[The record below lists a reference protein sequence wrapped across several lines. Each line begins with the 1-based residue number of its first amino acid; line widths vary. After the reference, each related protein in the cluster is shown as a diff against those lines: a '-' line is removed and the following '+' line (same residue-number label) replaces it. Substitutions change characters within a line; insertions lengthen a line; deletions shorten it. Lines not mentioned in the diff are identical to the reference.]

1 MWQRLSAIALNTFRE
16 SVRDR
21 VLVALIVI
29 GLVVV
34 GSAKVIQPVAMGEGD
49 KIIKDLGLSAITLFC
64 VLIAVL
70 VGGRIV
76 YREVE
81 KRTIFLVLARPV
93 RRLEFIVGKYL
104 GLMAVLIVSLVLMT
118 VGFYGIMLLANVPIA
133 FNLLWAVVMTG
144 LELAVITAVA
154 VLFSTFVTPIAGAVF
169 TFIVYFIG
177 HSTYLLKQLAAMS
190 PSPIVKVIGLFL
202 YYILPNLSNFNIKG
216 EVVHN
221 VPLNPQAM
229 VLSAIYAL
237 VYTVTLLLISVVLF
251 NRKDF

>member
-34 GSAKVIQPVAMGEGD
+34 GSAKVLQPVAMGEAD

-93 RRLEFIVGKYL
+93 RRLEFIIGKYL
-104 GLMAVLIVSLVLMT
+104 GLMAVLVVSLVLMT
-118 VGFYGIMLLANVPIA
+118 VGF
-133 FNLLWAVVMTG
+133 
-144 LELAVITAVA
+144 
-154 VLFSTFVTPIAGAVF
+154 
-169 TFIVYFIG
+169 
-177 HSTYLLKQLAAMS
+177 
-190 PSPIVKVIGLFL
+190 
-202 YYILPNLSNFNIKG
+202 
-216 EVVHN
+216 
-221 VPLNPQAM
+221 M
-229 VLSAIYAL
+229 V
-237 VYTVTLLLISVVLF
+237 
-251 NRKDF
+251 